1 MRLGETDYEF
11 AIDRNGDKLDLK
23 PLAER
28 VPETQMLRPGY
39 TPPDFTFQDM
49 QGKTHRLSEYRGKVV
64 LLDFWMIN
72 CGWCQ
77 EGIPTMVKAY
87 RRLHD
92 KGLEIIGINGED
104 AEGTLRPFLAA
115 KNMAWPQTIQDKD
128 DGPIHQLY
136 RADGFPTII

>member
-28 VPETQMLRPGY
+28 VPETQMLWPGY
-39 TPPDFTFQDM
+39 TPPDFTFHDM
-49 QGKTHRLSEYRGKVV
+49 EGKTHRLSEYRGKVV

-77 EGIPTMVKAY
+77 EAIPTMVEAY

-92 KGLEIIGINGED
+92 KRLEIIGINGED

-115 KNMAWPQTIQDKD
+115 K
-128 DGPIHQLY
+128 
-136 RADGFPTII
+136 